1 MSVERPAMTI
11 LYFAHAR
18 RATGHSSEELP
29 ASAPLT
35 QIALWDLL
43 VDRHPGLVALRPVT
57 RLARGDD
64 FLPADA
70 LIAPH
75 DEIAL
80 IPPVSGG

>member
-1 MSVERPAMTI
+1 MTL

-18 RATGHSSEELP
+18 RATGCSQEEIP
-29 ASAPLT
+29 ITSPLT
-35 QIALWDLL
+35 APALWDLL
-43 VDRHPGLVALRPVT
+43 VQRHPELTALRAVS

-70 LIAPH
+70 VLAPA
-75 DEIAL
+75 DEIAV

>member
-1 MSVERPAMTI
+1 MTI
-11 LYFAHAR
+11 LYFAHTR
-18 RATGHSSEELP
+18 RASGRSSEEFPVL
-29 ASAPLT
+29 AHLT
-35 QIALWDLL
+35 QAALWDLL